1 MAFSNLVPFQ
11 RKTLTSDHPGLRGWE
26 EFSREVD
33 KLFDSF
39 FSDGFDRTV
48 SPTSAMTG
56 GTLGLNIDISETD
69 SAYIIAA
76 DLPGVDRKDVTIT
89 LEDGLLTLSGQKTIE
104 SETEGKTFHRI
115 ERRYGSFKRLLQ
127 LPEDADE
134 NAVEAT
140 MKDGV
145 LSVSIGRN
153 KAARPETK
161 KIAIKDVQ

>member
-69 SAYIIAA
+69 AAYIIAA
-76 DLPGVDRKDVTIT
+76 DLPGVDRKDVDIT

-115 ERRYGSFKRLLQ
+115 ERSSGSFSRTVT
-127 LPEDADE
+127 LPCEVNEKEVAAE
-134 NAVEAT
+134 YTN
-140 MKDGV
+140 GV
-145 LSVSIGRN
+145 LSVILPKSEN
-153 KAARPETK
+153 AKPK
-161 KIAIKDVQ
+161 KVAVKG